1 MPHCGRPSLFPPSDR
16 VKSIGPAIGPTRSAR
31 GTPSSRRIGHTDA
44 GLPYRAMP
52 DHSTR
57 RLDPVASALS
67 GVRRQD
73 GRFTFTVS
81 DDWLQGR
88 TTFGALLAAFG
99 LRAIRDLVGGGRP
112 LRSAQ
117 VVFAGPVG
125 RGPVSADAGI
135 VREGRSV
142 TLAHASV
149 GSGEAPGCLV
159 SAAFGAP
166 RESGLPR
173 LAAARPISLPPPHQ
187 TPEVPFVPGVTPS
200 CVQHFEL
207 RWAFGDTPQSG
218 GRADE
223 IGVYVRL
230 KHGEADVET
239 LALMVAD
246 VLPSPAQS
254 AATGPVVSSSVSWY
268 VQCLPL
274 PGGVATDGWW
284 LNHTVLTALADG
296 YAHQTSAVWAPSGE
310 LAVVA
315 HQMMTVYA

>member
-1 MPHCGRPSLFPPSDR
+1 
-16 VKSIGPAIGPTRSAR
+16 
-31 GTPSSRRIGHTDA
+31 
-44 GLPYRAMP
+44 MP
-52 DHSTR
+52 DDTTR

-99 LRAIRDLVGGGRP
+99 LRAIRDLIGSDRP
-112 LRSAQ
+112 LRSVQ

-125 RGPVSADAGI
+125 RGMVSADARL

-149 GSGEAPGCLV
+149 GQGEAPGCFV
-159 SAAFGAP
+159 TATCGAP
-166 RESGLPR
+166 RRSDLPR
-173 LAAARPISLPPPHQ
+173 LAAARPISLPSPDRA
-187 TPEVPFVPGVTPS
+187 PEVPFVPGVTPS

-207 RWAFGDTPQSG
+207 RWALGDTPLSG
-218 GRADE
+218 GRAEE

-254 AATGPVVSSSVSWY
+254 AVRAPVVSSSVSWY

-274 PGGVATDGWW
+274 PRGVATGGWW

-296 YAHQTSAVWAPSGE
+296 YAHQTSAVWTPSGE

>member
-1 MPHCGRPSLFPPSDR
+1 MPDDRANRVRPVATALAGTR
-16 VKSIGPAIGPTRSAR
+16 GPAG
-31 GTPSSRRIGHTDA
+31 
-44 GLPYRAMP
+44 
-52 DHSTR
+52 
-57 RLDPVASALS
+57 RL
-67 GVRRQD
+67 
-73 GRFTFTVS
+73 TFTVS

-88 TTFGALLAAFG
+88 TTFGALLTAFG
-99 LRAIRDLVGGGRP
+99 LRAIRDLVGGERP
-112 LRSAQ
+112 LRSVQ

-125 RGPVSADAGI
+125 RGMVSADARL

-149 GSGEAPGCLV
+149 GNGEAPGCLV
-159 SAAFGAP
+159 TAAFGAP
-166 RESGLPR
+166 RKSGLPR
-173 LAAARPISLPPPHQ
+173 LAAARPISLPPPDR

-207 RWAFGDTPQSG
+207 RWALGDTPLSG
-218 GRADE
+218 GRAGE

-239 LALMVAD
+239 QALMVAD

-254 AATGPVVSSSVSWY
+254 AARAPVVSSSVSWY

-274 PGGVATDGWW
+274 PPGVAADGWW

-296 YAHQTSAVWAPSGE
+296 YAHQTSTVWAPSGE

>member
-1 MPHCGRPSLFPPSDR
+1 
-16 VKSIGPAIGPTRSAR
+16 
-31 GTPSSRRIGHTDA
+31 
-44 GLPYRAMP
+44 MP
-52 DHSTR
+52 DHPMHQLR
-57 RLDPVASALS
+57 PVASVLS
-67 GVRRQD
+67 GTRGPD
-73 GRFTFTVS
+73 GRLTFTVS

-99 LRAIRDLVGGGRP
+99 LRAIRDLIEGDRP
-112 LRSAQ
+112 LRSVQ

-125 RGPVSADAGI
+125 QGPVSADARL

-149 GSGEAPGCLV
+149 GNGEGPGCLV
-159 SAAFGAP
+159 TAACGAP
-166 RESGLPR
+166 RASGLPR
-173 LAAARPISLPPPHQ
+173 LAADRPVSLPPPDRA
-187 TPEVPFVPGVTPS
+187 PEVPFVPGVTPS
-200 CVQHFEL
+200 CVQHFDL
-207 RWAFGDTPQSG
+207 RWALGDAPLSG

-230 KHGEADVET
+230 KHGAADVET

-254 AATGPVVSSSVSWY
+254 AATAPVVSSSVSWY

-274 PGGVATDGWW
+274 SRGVATDGWW
-284 LNHTVLTALADG
+284 LNHTVLTALGDG
-296 YAHQTSAVWAPSGE
+296 YAHQTSTVWAPSGE